1 LVMVGSRAGGGGAIF
16 DLLPSCMCMHG
27 YEAGMGARY
36 MSTTVS
42 WIICLGLK
50 RDEDICWMPGLQA
63 QE

>member
-1 LVMVGSRAGGGGAIF
+1 
-16 DLLPSCMCMHG
+16 MCMHG

-42 WIICLGLK
+42 WIICLGLR